1 MKKLFV
7 ISGSSGVGK
16 GTVIKKFLERN
27 KDFKLSVSCTTRGKR
42 EGEEHGK
49 NYYFLSRDEFKKAID
64 NGDFLEWAEFSGN
77 LYGTNK
83 KFVQECLDNDENLL
97 LEIDTQ
103 GALQVKDKMD
113 NAVLI
118 FILPPSKEELER
130 RLRGRGTE
138 TEESIQKR
146 LKTVESEME
155 NAKAFHYNV
164 INDDVERA
172 VEEIEGIIKNEQV

>member
-42 EGEEHGK
+42 EGEEHGR

-64 NGDFLEWAEFSGN
+64 NGDFSGN

-83 KFVQECLDNDENLL
+83 KFVQECLDNNENLL

-103 GALQVKDKMD
+103 GALQVKEKMK

-118 FILPPSKEELER
+118 FILPPSMEELER

-138 TEESIQKR
+138 TEDAIQKR
-146 LKTVESEME
+146 LHTVKSEMK
-155 NAKAFHYNV
+155 NAKAFHYNI

>member
-1 MKKLFV
+1 M
-7 ISGSSGVGK
+7 
-16 GTVIKKFLERN
+16 
-27 KDFKLSVSCTTRGKR
+27 
-42 EGEEHGK
+42 
-49 NYYFLSRDEFKKAID
+49 
-64 NGDFLEWAEFSGN
+64 
-77 LYGTNK
+77 YGTNK
-83 KFVQECLDNDENLL
+83 KFVQECLDNNENLL

-103 GALQVKDKMD
+103 GALQVKEKMK

-118 FILPPSKEELER
+118 FILPPSMEELER

-138 TEESIQKR
+138 TEDAIQKR
-146 LKTVESEME
+146 LHTVKSEMK